1 MKIKSFE
8 IWQQDLGNT
17 RPYTIA
23 FKTVDKVLNN
33 FLQITLEDGT
43 TGIGCGNPSEYVTGE
58 SFQSLVETLTEENLE
73 FLKGRDIREITGL
86 LSEAF
91 IRFPKNPAA
100 RAAVDIALYDAFTKH
115 IGVPLGVYLGQ
126 KIKSLPTS
134 VTIGIKSVADTLE
147 EAQEYWDMGHRV
159 LKVKLGKDL
168 HEDIERMAKLR
179 EVFGSQIVIRV
190 DANQGYDFEETIE
203 FFKRTE
209 KFDIELVEQP
219 MKAKAFDDMRNL
231 PEPMKA
237 KVAADESCIS
247 MKDALSLT
255 SGHNASG
262 IFNIKLMKTGGVFQ
276 ALKIAD
282 VALNSGVELMW
293 GCNDESAISI
303 TAALHAALSYPN
315 TKYLDLD
322 GSLDMAHDVVTGGFH
337 IENGWMT
344 ITDKPGLGLTRV

>member
-1 MKIKSFE
+1 
-8 IWQQDLGNT
+8 
-17 RPYTIA
+17 
-23 FKTVDKVLNN
+23 
-33 FLQITLEDGT
+33 
-43 TGIGCGNPSEYVTGE
+43 
-58 SFQSLVETLTEENLE
+58 
-73 FLKGRDIREITGL
+73 
-86 LSEAF
+86 
-91 IRFPKNPAA
+91 
-100 RAAVDIALYDAFTKH
+100 
-115 IGVPLGVYLGQ
+115 
-126 KIKSLPTS
+126 
-134 VTIGIKSVADTLE
+134 
-147 EAQEYWDMGHRV
+147 
-159 LKVKLGKDL
+159 
-168 HEDIERMAKLR
+168 
-179 EVFGSQIVIRV
+179 
-190 DANQGYDFEETIE
+190 
-203 FFKRTE
+203 
-209 KFDIELVEQP
+209 
-219 MKAKAFDDMRNL
+219 
-231 PEPMKA
+231 MKA